1 MPEETTGTTPEPKKR
16 RPWWLRAIR
25 FTAITAGIV
34 AALFVLLCS
43 LIVWILTPSR
53 LTPLVEKTAND
64 LLDADVRIGRVE
76 LTFWH
81 TFPKLTLDVDSLSI
95 TSHAFATLPD
105 SIRRQLPANADSLL
119 SVGSF
124 HGGINLLPLS
134 VGHISLYDVIINRPA
149 INIVQATDSTA
160 NYLIFKSQNQEET
173 PDSTSTAFPRI
184 SLNRFLITDA
194 RPITFTSL
202 PDSVHVAVTLGT
214 LDFNGL
220 DRPRYTLNINGDLH
234 TPLLDEFNFQ
244 NLSFSADGRIEW
256 DYTHPLEFGLKDFGV
271 GLDQFAAT
279 FNTEIDLSDAPLIK
293 TFDIR
298 TDPVAIADLISHLPS
313 DMARYTEPLTTDMTL
328 TATME
333 LTRPWSTADTVAPS
347 FNATIDVPECTA
359 RYENLRIN
367 RFAAALTGEFDGTD
381 PDKSR
386 LDIHKLTVNGAGV
399 DINLTANVKGPMS
412 DPRVEGTFRGSVN
425 LASIPPRLRQ
435 LIPGTVTGTIDGD
448 ATYRF
453 RPSDMSRNNFHRM
466 LATGSINLRNLD
478 ATLDSIGRIY
488 THHATLEFGSNT
500 SFVRDATHKIDS
512 LLTLSLKIDTL
523 AALTPDM
530 VLELNALRAGAG
542 STNRASSA
550 DTSAINPFG
559 MKLEIERLKFDSMAD
574 TMRVRLRNASV
585 GGALM
590 RYNGEARLPR
600 MALRLAVDRLLFG
613 QALNKVSLREAKIDL
628 NMHMR
633 PKRSSSLTPEQRAA
647 RRKAMADS
655 LAALP
660 QNGDIHFDIDRENS
674 RLLRRWDFSG
684 HVTAS
689 RGRLVTPAFPLR
701 NRLRHI
707 DLRFNQDSIVLD
719 NLHYTAG
726 QSDFTVNGTVSNLRR
741 ALVSRRN
748 NTLGLRLTLSSDT
761 INVNEIVHALFAG
774 TAVSARTDSAAIWN
788 DADNDTADDRLMTA
802 ADTTATGPLLVPRNI
817 DARFGIRA
825 KHVLYSDL
833 VLHRFTGNM
842 LVYDGTIN
850 LRKLA
855 ASTEAG
861 AISVDGLYNGSAV
874 DSLQFGVGMKVKNFR
889 LDRLTSI
896 VPAIDSLLP
905 TIRNFAG
912 TVNADVAFTSDI
924 SPQMDIEIPTLQ
936 GAIKIE
942 GDSLVLIDPDTFKSL
957 SKWLM
962 FRDKKHNVINH
973 MAVEVVIDNSAIE
986 LYPFMFDID
995 RYRLGVMGSNDLAMN
1010 LNYHISVLK
1019 SPIPFKFGI
1028 NIKGTP
1034 DDMKIRL
1041 GGAKFKENM
1050 VVERQ
1055 AIADNTRVNIVR
1067 QIDTAFRRGIQKARS
1082 GRLTFRRPT
1091 AAPDATGASA
1101 LRDLNDDRLSH
1112 ADSLQ
1117 FIRQGLIENPDTA
1130 RFDTTRPD
1138 ADVKP
1143 AKP

>member
-1 MPEETTGTTPEPKKR
+1 MPEEKNGMTPEPKKN

-25 FTAITAGIV
+25 FTAITTGIV

-43 LIVWILTPSR
+43 LIVWILTPPR

-95 TSHAFATLPD
+95 TSHALATLPD
-105 SIRRQLPANADSLL
+105 SIRHQLPANADSLL
-119 SVGSF
+119 SVDSF

-160 NYLIFKSQNQEET
+160 NYLIFKKQNQEET

-220 DRPRYTLNINGDLH
+220 DRPRYTLSINGDLH
-234 TPLLDEFNFQ
+234 TPLLDQFNFQ

-256 DYTHPLEFGLKDFGV
+256 DYTHPMEFGLKDFGV
-271 GLDQFAAT
+271 GLDRLAAT

-293 TFDIR
+293 TFDIH
-298 TDPVAIADLISHLPS
+298 TAPIAIADLISHLPA
-313 DMARYTEPLTTDMTL
+313 DMVSYTEPLTTDMTV
-328 TATME
+328 TAAME
-333 LTRPWSTADTVAPS
+333 LTHPWSMADSVAPS
-347 FNATIDVPECTA
+347 FKASIDVPECTA
-359 RYENLRIN
+359 RYQNLRIN
-367 RFAAALTGEFDGTD
+367 RFATALTGEFDGAD
-381 PDKSR
+381 PDKSW
-386 LDIHKLTVNGAGV
+386 LDIRKLTVNGAGV
-399 DINLTANVKGPMS
+399 DINITANVKGPMA
-412 DPRVEGTFRGSVN
+412 DPRVVGTFRGSVN

-435 LIPGTVTGTIDGD
+435 LIPGSVTGTIDGD

-453 RPSDMSRNNFHRM
+453 RPSDMSRNNFHRL
-466 LATGSINLRNLD
+466 LATGSINLRNLN
-478 ATLDSIGRIY
+478 ATLDSVGRIY
-488 THHATLEFGSNT
+488 TRHAILEFGSNT
-500 SFVRDATHKIDS
+500 SFVRDATHKVDS

-523 AALTPDM
+523 SALTPDM

-559 MKLEIERLKFDSMAD
+559 MKFEIERLKFDSMAD

-600 MALRLAVDRLLFG
+600 MALQMSIDRLLFG
-613 QALNKVSLREAKIDL
+613 QALNKVALSEARVDL

-633 PKRSSSLTPEQRAA
+633 PKRNSTLTAEQRAA

-660 QNGDIHFDIDRENS
+660 ENGNFHFDIDRENT

-701 NRLRHI
+701 NRLSHI

-719 NLHYTAG
+719 NLHYDAG

-741 ALVSRRN
+741 ALISRSN

-774 TAVSARTDSAAIWN
+774 SAVSARTDSATIWN
-788 DADNDTADDRLMTA
+788 DADSDDDRLMTA

-817 DARFGIRA
+817 DARLGIRA

-833 VLHRFTGNM
+833 VLHRFTGNL

-861 AISVDGLYNGSAV
+861 AISVDGLYNGSTV
-874 DSLQFGVGMKVKNFR
+874 DSLQFGVGMKVNNFR

-924 SPQMDIEIPTLQ
+924 SPQMDIEIPSLQ

-1034 DDMKIRL
+1034 DNMKIRL

-1067 QIDTAFRRGIQKARS
+1067 QIDTAFRRGIEKARS
-1082 GRLTFRRPT
+1082 GRLTFRKP
-1091 AAPDATGASA
+1091 AVPPDASGASA
-1101 LRDLNDDRLSH
+1101 LENLNDDRLSH

-1143 AKP
+1143 AKQ